1 MDDDWDL
8 ILKQLDKLDRYPPQ
22 LQIPLA
28 ISLAICISNT
38 VVEELDVFE
47 YPLDVR
53 VQEHVEYFY
62 EGEDGLD
69 FVLKRT
75 KKALSPLNIFET
87 PTYRKTYTCSD
98 VSKIIFMV
106 NNTHIDI
113 LNCETEELCVFFKY
127 DCKDIGSHLDTSLI
141 VHLIRLLKSQFN
153 IKNVNIIERTKPIHT
168 NNMPNGLTEWENTLI
183 HRRNVPEVHPNR
195 LAIGIFTH
203 GAFVEDTSDT
213 ISTVD
218 VPVGVSIK
226 KRNVGAAGCYTFS
239 HDYVGWPAFNATA
252 DALKSLDTCIT
263 PEEYSVEA
271 SKRIEQHPEDV
282 VLHNNKGTCALIEG
296 ASKYYL
302 KYYVLNSE
310 NSCIIFVMIIDG
322 KFKYINI
329 GKCTREAL
337 IEFLQDESVSTI
349 IEPIIETRDRENRIG
364 INDLFFLIETLHRT
378 VNITDVHIYDKTCN
392 IVMTPDEPDQIS
404 KCGCKYFKHGIG
416 WGGKRKRTKRKV
428 KKRSRKTLKVRP

>member
-1 MDDDWDL
+1 MDDFNL
-8 ILKQLDKLDRYPPQ
+8 ELMLKQLDRYT
-22 LQIPLA
+22 
-28 ISLAICISNT
+28 LAICISNT

-47 YPLDVR
+47 YPLDV
-53 VQEHVEYFY
+53 QEHVEYFY
-62 EGEDGLD
+62 EGEEGLD

-75 KKALSPLNIFET
+75 KKALTPLNIFET
-87 PTYRKTYTCSD
+87 PTYRKTYTCSA

-113 LNCETEELCVFFKY
+113 LNCKTKELSDFFKY
-127 DCKDIGSHLDTSLI
+127 DCKDIGSHLDTLLI
-141 VHLIRLLKSQFN
+141 VHLIHLLKSQFN
-153 IKNVNIIERTKPIHT
+153 IENVNIIERTKPIHI

-252 DALKSLDTCIT
+252 DALESLDTCIT

-271 SKRIEQHPEDV
+271 SERIKQYPEDE
-282 VLHNNKGTCALIEG
+282 VLHENKGTCALIEG

-349 IEPIIETRDRENRIG
+349 ETIIETRDREHIIG
-364 INDLFFLIETLHRT
+364 TNDLFFLIETLHRT

-392 IVMTPDEPDQIS
+392 IVMTQDEPDQIS
-404 KCGCKYFKHGIG
+404 KSGRKYFKHGIG